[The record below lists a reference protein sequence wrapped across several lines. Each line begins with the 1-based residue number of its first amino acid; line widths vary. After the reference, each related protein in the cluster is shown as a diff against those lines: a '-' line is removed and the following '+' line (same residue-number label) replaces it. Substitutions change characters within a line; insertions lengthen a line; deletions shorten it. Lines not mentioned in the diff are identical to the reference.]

1 MQRGRSCIYVPI
13 TQDGRLVDTQGFALD
28 VEDDCAPRLCGLRRE
43 HHRHR
48 LHQTN
53 AHTGRCR
60 APVYHVSRFDARN
73 DFLQV
78 TNDPLHVGADRK

>member
-13 TQDGRLVDTQGFALD
+13 TQDGKLVDSQGFALD

-60 APVYHVSRFDARN
+60 APVHHVSRALMRATIFCR
-73 DFLQV
+73 
-78 TNDPLHVGADRK
+78 